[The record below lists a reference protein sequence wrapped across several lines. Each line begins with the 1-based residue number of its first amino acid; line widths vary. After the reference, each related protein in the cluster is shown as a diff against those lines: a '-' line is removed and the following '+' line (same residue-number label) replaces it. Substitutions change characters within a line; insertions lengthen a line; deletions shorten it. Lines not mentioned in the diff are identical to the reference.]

1 VPGDPTPPVVTLQ
14 VFGAVGDNGWYTSNV
29 MLNWTYFDPESGVT
43 STTGCD
49 AASFSGDTPGISRTC
64 IAVSDGGTTAV
75 TKTVKLDK
83 TPPTAGGTRSRGA
96 DSNGWYNHP
105 VAVSFSGADAMS
117 GLASCSSATY
127 SGPDNSAAV
136 VGGTCRDKAGNV
148 ATASVSLKYDA
159 TPPSTASALSRSVD
173 ANGWYNHPI
182 LVSFDGADA
191 MSGLDS
197 CSSATYGGPD
207 NSAAMVGGTCR
218 DNAGN
223 VATASVS
230 LKYDAT
236 PPSVTWVRTK
246 PWNRSASISW
256 QVSPDT
262 RLVEVFRAP
271 GVKGA
276 PSSVVYRG
284 TASRFRDT
292 GLVAARKYT
301 YMVTG
306 IDEAANR
313 AGKTVQHIGTHAL
326 LTPAP
331 GERVS
336 APPRLTWTRV
346 KRARYY
352 NVQLVLRGR
361 RVFSAWP
368 TARSLQLPRT
378 WVEDGRRHRLRPG
391 LYRWYVW
398 PGFGP
403 LAASRYGAR
412 LGGSTFVVRP

>member
-1 VPGDPTPPVVTLQ
+1 
-14 VFGAVGDNGWYTSNV
+14 
-29 MLNWTYFDPESGVT
+29 M
-43 STTGCD
+43 
-49 AASFSGDTPGISRTC
+49 
-64 IAVSDGGTTAV
+64 
-75 TKTVKLDK
+75 
-83 TPPTAGGTRSRGA
+83 
-96 DSNGWYNHP
+96 
-105 VAVSFSGADAMS
+105 
-117 GLASCSSATY
+117 
-127 SGPDNSAAV
+127 
-136 VGGTCRDKAGNV
+136 
-148 ATASVSLKYDA
+148 
-159 TPPSTASALSRSVD
+159 
-173 ANGWYNHPI
+173 
-182 LVSFDGADA
+182 
-191 MSGLDS
+191 
-197 CSSATYGGPD
+197 
-207 NSAAMVGGTCR
+207 
-218 DNAGN
+218 
-223 VATASVS
+223 
-230 LKYDAT
+230 
-236 PPSVTWVRTK
+236 
-246 PWNRSASISW
+246 
-256 QVSPDT
+256 SPDT